1 MEQEIN
7 ENLDETL
14 TWLNG
19 YIDAITENEFVKK
32 KQIEKMINRIAND
45 LNIQDPFSTELED
58 HDDLPF

>member
-1 MEQEIN
+1 MEQEN
-7 ENLDETL
+7 FDETIN
-14 TWLNG
+14 WLDG

-45 LNIQDPFSTELED
+45 LNIQDPFSTESED

>member
-1 MEQEIN
+1 MEQENN

-14 TWLNG
+14 TWLDG

-45 LNIQDPFSTELED
+45 LNIQDPFSPELED